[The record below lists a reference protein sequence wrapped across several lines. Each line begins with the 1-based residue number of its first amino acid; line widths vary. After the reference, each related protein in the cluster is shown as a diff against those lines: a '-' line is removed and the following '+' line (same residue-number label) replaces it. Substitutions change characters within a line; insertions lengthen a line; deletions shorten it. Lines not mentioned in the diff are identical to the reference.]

1 MQNNDFRA
9 KQFLPFDSLKG
20 FKERLK
26 QVEIKKDNKL
36 ILEEDNKQYLDSIL
50 NKLNINDKVLI
61 KYYYLTEYIETISI
75 IKKID
80 KINKKI
86 YLEDSIID
94 IENIIDIKVI

>member
-9 KQFLPFDSLKG
+9 KQFLSFDSLKG
-20 FKERLK
+20 FKEMLK
-26 QVEIKKDNKL
+26 QVEIKKDNKI

-86 YLEDSIID
+86 YLKDSIID